1 MLPLCSFQAA
11 VIKTNYIRYRITD
24 NQRMNVKEQLPLP
37 EEFFFF
43 LKFLRQEKKII
54 LRSKTEIRVV
64 ALKEIISL
72 HTGGHHTMV
81 YIKDKPEFTCCRT
94 LDAFEAELHEYD
106 FCRVHDNC
114 IVNLHQVERCV
125 AADNLIIMK
134 DGSTVDASRR
144 GFSEFVARLAAS
156 L

>member
-1 MLPLCSFQAA
+1 MKVEEP
-11 VIKTNYIRYRITD
+11 Y
-24 NQRMNVKEQLPLP
+24 PLP

-43 LKFLRQEKKII
+43 FKFLKQEKKII

-94 LDAFEAELHEYD
+94 LDSFEADLSEYD

-114 IVNLHQVERCV
+114 IVNLHQVERCT
-125 AADNLIIMK
+125 AADNIIIMK
-134 DGSTVDASRR
+134 DNSIVNASRR
-144 GFSEFVARLAAS
+144 GFSEFVARIEEIF
-156 L
+156 